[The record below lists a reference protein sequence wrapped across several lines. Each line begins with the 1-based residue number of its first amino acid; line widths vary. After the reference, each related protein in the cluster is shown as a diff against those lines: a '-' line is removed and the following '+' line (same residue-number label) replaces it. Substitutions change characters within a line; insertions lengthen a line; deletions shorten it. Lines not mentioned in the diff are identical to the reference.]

1 MPTHIARLS
10 AIATKPN
17 HGKGPRELVV
27 RCKELNPTRDRRDSR
42 FSSKFNQI
50 VFETVTQSGDGT
62 YITPLQV
69 TGLIKDLQKM
79 GFEDGATLI
88 ELVKTIATGEKID
101 DKHYFMERLIK
112 LASALPLTSKNGTMI
127 TTSLVTKLWSDLP
140 HPPSTLLGE
149 EYNYRRADGSYN
161 VMHSV
166 LSHLGSLEKLTAF
179 SERCT
184 ALYWSSSYSLCQDR
198 QTCDNYTILPSRPSH
213 HI

>member
-1 MPTHIARLS
+1 MQPSPIMAKGHENSLSDVKNSIQHEIEETLDSARSL
-10 AIATKPN
+10 IK
-17 HGKGPRELVV
+17 
-27 RCKELNPTRDRRDSR
+27 
-42 FSSKFNQI
+42 SSLRPLP
-50 VFETVTQSGDGT
+50 TQSGDGT

-198 QTCDNYTILPSRPSH
+198 QTCDNYTILPSRPRH

>member
-1 MPTHIARLS
+1 MQASPIMAKGHENSLSDVKNSIQHEIEETLDSARSL
-10 AIATKPN
+10 IK
-17 HGKGPRELVV
+17 
-27 RCKELNPTRDRRDSR
+27 
-42 FSSKFNQI
+42 SSLRPLP
-50 VFETVTQSGDGT
+50 TQSGDGT

-127 TTSLVTKLWSDLP
+127 TTSLVTKLWSDLQ
-140 HPPSTLLGE
+140 HPPSTFLGE

-184 ALYWSSSYSLCQDR
+184 AFYWSSPYSLCQNR
-198 QTCDNYTILPSRPSH
+198 QTCDNYTILPSRPRH
-213 HI
+213 HL

>member
-1 MPTHIARLS
+1 MQPSPIMAKGHENSLSDVKNSIQHEIEETLDSARSL
-10 AIATKPN
+10 IK
-17 HGKGPRELVV
+17 
-27 RCKELNPTRDRRDSR
+27 
-42 FSSKFNQI
+42 SSLRPLP
-50 VFETVTQSGDGT
+50 TQSGDGT

-127 TTSLVTKLWSDLP
+127 TSSLVTKLWSDLP

-198 QTCDNYTILPSRPSH
+198 QTCDNYTILPSRPRH